1 MVDNLDNINA
11 ATLLDSEQISQ
22 MSTGSLIVAVL
33 LVIAMWKIFSK
44 AGQGGWKAIIP
55 IYNVYTLCKIAD
67 TSGWKFLLLIIPIVN
82 IVYYIMLMYRLAKS
96 FGKGI
101 LFTTGLLLLPN
112 IFTLILAF
120 GKSQYIGPK
129 GQPR

>member
-55 IYNVYTLCKIAD
+55 IYNVYILCKIAD

-101 LFTTGLLLLPN
+101 LFTIGLLLLPN

>member
-1 MVDNLDNINA
+1 
-11 ATLLDSEQISQ
+11 
-22 MSTGSLIVAVL
+22 
-33 LVIAMWKIFSK
+33 
-44 AGQGGWKAIIP
+44 
-55 IYNVYTLCKIAD
+55 
-67 TSGWKFLLLIIPIVN
+67 
-82 IVYYIMLMYRLAKS
+82 MLMYRLAKS

-101 LFTTGLLLLPN
+101 LFTIGLLLLPN